1 MREVRAVGRRLNRRM
16 ANRVLVVDDDAA
28 LRAALARALALEGY
42 DVDVAEDGARAVACF
57 EDGDAPDVVVLDVL
71 MPNLDGLGACRR
83 IRARSDVPILML
95 TARDEI
101 GDRIA
106 GLDAGADDYLGKPF
120 AVAELLAR
128 LRALLRRST
137 SAHGVLRYADLEL
150 DLDERRGR
158 RGACEF
164 ELTRIEFALLEL
176 LLHNPR
182 KVLDRATV
190 FQQVWGY
197 DIELSSNSLEVFIG
211 ALRRKTESGGA
222 PRLIHTIRGVGY
234 VLREQE

>member
-1 MREVRAVGRRLNRRM
+1 M

-57 EDGDAPDVVVLDVL
+57 EAGDAPDVVVLDVL

-101 GDRIA
+101 GDRIE

-137 SAHGVLRYADLEL
+137 SDGVLRYADLEL
-150 DLDERRGR
+150 NLDERRGR

>member
-1 MREVRAVGRRLNRRM
+1 M

-28 LRAALARALALEGY
+28 LRGALARALALEGY
-42 DVDVAEDGARAVACF
+42 DVDVAEDGARAVARF

-71 MPNLDGLGACRR
+71 MPNLDGLGACRY

-101 GDRIA
+101 GDRIE

-128 LRALLRRST
+128 LRALLRRTT
-137 SAHGVLRYADLEL
+137 SEHGALRYADLEL
-150 DLDERRGR
+150 NLDERRGR

>member
-1 MREVRAVGRRLNRRM
+1 M

-137 SAHGVLRYADLEL
+137 SDGVLRYADLEL
-150 DLDERRGR
+150 NLDERRGR

-176 LLHNPR
+176 LLQNPR

>member
-1 MREVRAVGRRLNRRM
+1 M

-42 DVDVAEDGARAVACF
+42 DVDVAEDGTRAVARF
-57 EDGDAPDVVVLDVL
+57 EDGGAPDVVVLDVL
-71 MPNLDGLGACRR
+71 MPNLDGIGACRQ

-101 GDRIA
+101 GDRIE

-120 AVAELLAR
+120 AVTELLAR
-128 LRALLRRST
+128 LRALLRRTT
-137 SAHGVLRYADLEL
+137 SEVGVLCYADLEL
-150 DLDERRGR
+150 NLEERRAR
-158 RGACEF
+158 RGTCEF
-164 ELTRIEFALLEL
+164 ELTRIEFALLDL
-176 LLHNPR
+176 LLRNPR
-182 KVLDRATV
+182 KVLDRATM
-190 FQQVWGY
+190 FHQVWGY

-211 ALRRKTESGGA
+211 ALRRKTEAGGEA
-222 PRLIHTIRGVGY
+222 RLIHTIRGVGY

>member
-1 MREVRAVGRRLNRRM
+1 MREVRAVGGRLNRRM

-101 GDRIA
+101 GDRIE

-137 SAHGVLRYADLEL
+137 SDGVLRYADLEL
-150 DLDERRGR
+150 NLDERRGR

>member
-1 MREVRAVGRRLNRRM
+1 M

-42 DVDVAEDGARAVACF
+42 DVDVAEDGIRAVARF
-57 EDGDAPDVVVLDVL
+57 EDGVAPDVVVLDVL
-71 MPNLDGLGACRR
+71 MPNLDGIGACRQ

-95 TARDEI
+95 TARHEV
-101 GDRIA
+101 GDRIE

-120 AVAELLAR
+120 AVTELLAR
-128 LRALLRRST
+128 LRALLRRTT
-137 SAHGVLRYADLEL
+137 SEVGVLRYSDLEL
-150 DLDERRGR
+150 NLEERRAR
-158 RGACEF
+158 RGTCEF
-164 ELTRIEFALLEL
+164 ELTRIEFALLDL
-176 LLHNPR
+176 LLRNPR
-182 KVLDRATV
+182 KVLDRATM
-190 FQQVWGY
+190 FHQVWGY

-211 ALRRKTESGGA
+211 ALRRKTEAGGE